1 MNALVAG
8 VLLVTA
14 AVGLLS
20 YSLLADAAPRI
31 SRERRTGTASAP
43 AVPLHVLVYRT
54 FVSSVDQLIKSSGWK
69 PFRASELEMA
79 DIRRPASTVVAWIVL
94 AAFGALTV
102 GVVVGQS
109 VWLGLFL
116 AILMPVC
123 ARVLLRIRAGRR
135 RALFASQL
143 DGILQMLASSLRAGQ
158 SFTQALNSCARD
170 AASPMSDELARIVNE
185 NRLGRDLIE
194 AMEETASRMDCEDFV
209 WLAEAVAVTRDSGG
223 NLNEIIDR
231 VGETIRERTE
241 IREKVHAY
249 ASEGRMSSYVLMG
262 LPLFV
267 GGGYALVS
275 PGYLDPLFTEPLG
288 RVLLAGSAVL
298 FTISYFWMRA
308 IADVKF

>member
-1 MNALVAG
+1 MSALFAGCVLVA
-8 VLLVTA
+8 A

-20 YSLLADAAPRI
+20 YALFADAAPRI
-31 SRERRTGTASAP
+31 SRERRTGMSAAP
-43 AVPLHVLVYRT
+43 AVPLHRLMYKG
-54 FVSSVDQLIKSSGWK
+54 FLSSVDHVLKSSGWK

-79 DIRRPASTVVAWIVL
+79 DIRRPASTVVAWIVM
-94 AAFGALTV
+94 AAAVALGL
-102 GVVVGQS
+102 GVVLGRS
-109 VWLGLFL
+109 VWLGLFF
-116 AILMPVC
+116 AVLMPVV
-123 ARVLLRIRAGRR
+123 AKAILRIRAGKRQ
-135 RALFASQL
+135 ALFARQL
-143 DGILQMLASSLRAGQ
+143 DGVLQMLASSLRAGQ

-170 AASPMSDELARIVNE
+170 ASSPMSDELARIVNE

-194 AMEETASRMDCEDFV
+194 AMEETASRMACEDFV

-288 RVLLAGSAVL
+288 RVLLACSAVL